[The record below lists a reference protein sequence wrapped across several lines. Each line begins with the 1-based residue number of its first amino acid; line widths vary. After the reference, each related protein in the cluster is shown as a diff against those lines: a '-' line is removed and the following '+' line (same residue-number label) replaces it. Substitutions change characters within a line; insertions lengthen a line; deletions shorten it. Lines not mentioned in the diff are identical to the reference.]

1 MLMEYNSGVVMITKN
16 LDEKI
21 IEYVKDTNLQ
31 HVAIIMDGNRRWAK
45 QKGLPSAFGHK
56 KGVDALKTVM
66 RACDDYGIKY
76 LTVYAFSTEN
86 WNRKQEEVD
95 FLMDLLGQTI
105 KNELQ
110 EMHENGVVISFIGD
124 LTKLSPKLQEI
135 LAHAVEVTKNN
146 SGVRLQI
153 AFNYGS
159 RDEIVNAVK
168 QISDKVLSGE
178 ISSDNIDENVISKYL
193 YTSSIPD
200 PDLLIRTGGEMRVSN
215 YLLWQIAY
223 SEFYVTKILWP
234 DFDKKS
240 LAEAI
245 EDFHSRQRRYGK

>member
-1 MLMEYNSGVVMITKN
+1 MTTQTLDKKIT
-16 LDEKI
+16 D
-21 IEYVKDTNLQ
+21 YVKDTNLQ
-31 HVAIIMDGNRRWAK
+31 HIAIIMDGNRRWAK

-56 KGVDALKTVM
+56 KGVDALKAIM
-66 RACDDYGIKY
+66 HACDDFGIKY

-110 EMHENGVVISFIGD
+110 EMHENGVVINFIGD
-124 LTKLSPKLQEI
+124 LTKLNPKLQEI
-135 LAHAVEVTKNN
+135 LANAVEVTKNN
-146 SGVRLQI
+146 TGVHLQI
-153 AFNYGS
+153 AFNYGA
-159 RDEIVNAVK
+159 RDELVHAVK
-168 QISDKVLSGE
+168 
-178 ISSDNIDENVISKYL
+178 NIVKQAQTNELKIDDINEDIISKSL

-223 SEFYVTKILWP
+223 SEFFVTKTLWP
-234 DFDKKS
+234 DFDKS
-240 LAEAI
+240 ALADAVKE
-245 EDFHSRQRRYGK
+245 FHSRQRRYGK